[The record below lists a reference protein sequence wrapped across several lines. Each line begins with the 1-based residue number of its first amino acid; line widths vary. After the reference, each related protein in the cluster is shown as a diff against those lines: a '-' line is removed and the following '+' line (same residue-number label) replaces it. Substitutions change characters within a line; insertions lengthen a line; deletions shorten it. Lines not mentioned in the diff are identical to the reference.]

1 MSKKWQK
8 LVQTETNV
16 RRNFI
21 RSTIEGHKLGYL
33 SENFE
38 RTLLSE
44 RVFGSLLTSGQED
57 F

>member
-8 LVQTETNV
+8 LVETETRL
-16 RRNFI
+16 RRNFVP
-21 RSTIEGHKLGYL
+21 STIEGHKLVDL

-44 RVFGSLLTSGQED
+44 RAFGSLTSCEED